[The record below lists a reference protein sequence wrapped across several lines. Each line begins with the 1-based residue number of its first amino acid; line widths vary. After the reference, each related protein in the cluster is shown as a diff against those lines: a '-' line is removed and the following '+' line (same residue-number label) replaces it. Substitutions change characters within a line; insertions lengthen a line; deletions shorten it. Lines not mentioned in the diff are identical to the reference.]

1 MDSNISN
8 KRRSEPA
15 QAGSLDVV
23 VSTPICDKA
32 KIEVLHCSDHGSGYL
47 KAVDIETAESLER
60 EKTFYRDL
68 LQQITQD
75 PRKTRARR
83 LVESGLTFW
92 DAMREEKAKRANP
105 RI

>member
-1 MDSNISN
+1 MEQPETLN
-8 KRRSEPA
+8 
-15 QAGSLDVV
+15 AGSLDPV

-83 LVESGLTFW
+83 LAESGLTFW
-92 DAMREEKAKRANP
+92 DAMREEKARRANKKVSA
-105 RI
+105 